1 MSYLRHL
8 SEEDAFETLEQ
19 SLPYKHLIKAVGLDS
34 SEKEIRRVNFKK
46 FLKLL

>member
-34 SEKEIRRVNFKK
+34 SERKSAE
-46 FLKLL
+46 